1 MKLIISLSLLLA
13 TVLSATVMTA
23 KAQTPDKPL
32 YEIRTYHC
40 NEGKRPD
47 LIARFQNHTT
57 RIFENHGMENIG
69 YWLSTENE
77 NDLIY
82 ILAFPNNT
90 ARDAAWKDF
99 IADDEWKDVYA
110 KSIANGKI
118 VKNIDSEFLTLN
130 PELTKEI
137 KTDSELDSPVFEL
150 RTYYCF
156 PDKFPNIVARFR
168 DHTRVLFEKHGMVNV
183 AYFQT
188 VKEDGSQPELKY
200 IIAHKN
206 MEAAKVS
213 WDAFRN
219 DPEWKKVA
227 EASQVDGKIVEKVVS
242 VYMTA
247 LPFSD
252 IK

>member
-1 MKLIISLSLLLA
+1 MKLVITLLLFGA
-13 TVLSATVMTA
+13 TVFSAN
-23 KAQTPDKPL
+23 AQTPDKPL

-57 RIFENHGMENIG
+57 GIFEKHGMENIG
-69 YWLSTENE
+69 YWLPTENE

-82 ILAFPNNT
+82 ILAFPNKT
-90 ARDAAWKDF
+90 ARNLAWKDF
-99 IADDEWKDVYA
+99 IADDEWKTVA
-110 KSIANGKI
+110 AASEANGKI
-118 VKNIDSEFLTLN
+118 LTGIESEFMTLN
-130 PELTKEI
+130 SELTDEI
-137 KTDSELDSPVFEL
+137 KTNSELDSPVFEL

-156 PDKFPNIVARFR
+156 PSKFPNIVARFR
-168 DHTRVLFEKHGMVNV
+168 DHTRALFEKHGMVNI

-188 VKEDGSQPELKY
+188 EKDDNTQPELKY

-206 MEAAKVS
+206 MAAAKAS
-213 WDAFRN
+213 WSAFGN
-219 DPEWKKVA
+219 DPEWKRVS

>member
-1 MKLIISLSLLLA
+1 MKTIIAFCLLA
-13 TVLSATVMTA
+13 VATLSAAVTTA
-23 KAQTPDKPL
+23 VAQTPDKPL

-57 RIFENHGMENIG
+57 RIFEKHGMENIG
-69 YWLSTENE
+69 YWLSTKEP

-82 ILAFPNNT
+82 ILAFPNKT
-90 ARDAAWKDF
+90 ARDAAWQDF
-99 IADDEWKDVYA
+99 LADDEWKAVYA
-110 KSIANGKI
+110 KSITNGNL
-118 VKNIDSEFLTLN
+118 VKSIDSEFLTLN
-130 PELTKEI
+130 SELTDEI
-137 KTDSELDSPVFEL
+137 KTNSGLESPVFEL

-168 DHTRVLFEKHGMVNV
+168 DYTRALFEKHGMVNV

-188 VKEDGSQPELKY
+188 VKTDRSQPELTY

-206 MEAAKVS
+206 ADAAKAS
-213 WDAFRN
+213 WSAFGN
-219 DPEWKKVA
+219 DPEWKRVA
-227 EASQVDGKIVEKVVS
+227 EESQVDGKIVEKVVS

>member
-1 MKLIISLSLLLA
+1 MKLVITLALLVA
-13 TVLSATVMTA
+13 TAFAAQS
-23 KAQTPDKPL
+23 QTPDNPL

-40 NEGKRPD
+40 NEGKRPN
-47 LIARFQNHTT
+47 LITRFQNHTT
-57 RIFENHGMENIG
+57 RIFEKHGMENIG

-82 ILAFPNNT
+82 ILAFPNKA
-90 ARDAAWKDF
+90 ARDAAWKSF
-99 IADDEWKDVYA
+99 IADPEWKAVA
-110 KSIANGKI
+110 AASEVNGKI
-118 VKNIDSEFLTLN
+118 LTGIDSEFLTLN
-130 PELTKEI
+130 SELTDKI
-137 KTDSELDSPVFEL
+137 KTNSELESPVFEL

-168 DHTRVLFEKHGMVNV
+168 DHTQAIFETHGMVNI

-188 VKEDGSQPELKY
+188 VKEGGSQPELKY

-206 MEAAKVS
+206 MEAAKAS
-213 WDAFRN
+213 WSAFSN
-219 DPEWKKVA
+219 DPVWKKVYA
-227 EASQVDGKIVEKVVS
+227 DSHIDGKIVEKVVS
-242 VYMTA
+242 VYMKA

>member
-1 MKLIISLSLLLA
+1 MKLFVTFILLTL
-13 TVLSATVMTA
+13 TTLSASVTTA

-69 YWLSTENE
+69 YWLSAENK

-82 ILAFPNNT
+82 ILAFPNKT
-90 ARDAAWKDF
+90 ARDAAWKEF

-110 KSIANGKI
+110 KSIANGKL
-118 VKNIDSEFLTLN
+118 VRNIDSEFLTLS

-137 KTDSELDSPVFEL
+137 KTASELTSPLFEL

-168 DHTRVLFEKHGMVNV
+168 DHTRALFEKHSMVNV

-188 VKEDGSQPELKY
+188 VKEDGSQQELKY

-206 MEAAKVS
+206 TDAAKIS
-213 WDAFRN
+213 WGAFGS
-219 DPEWKKVA
+219 DPEWKRVA
-227 EASQVDGKIVEKVVS
+227 EASQVDGKIVKKVVS

>member
-1 MKLIISLSLLLA
+1 MKLVITLALLVA
-13 TVLSATVMTA
+13 TAFA
-23 KAQTPDKPL
+23 AQAQTPDKPF

-57 RIFENHGMENIG
+57 RIFEKHGMENIG

-82 ILAFPNNT
+82 ILAFPNKA
-90 ARDAAWKDF
+90 ARNVAWKDF
-99 IADDEWKDVYA
+99 SADPEWQDVYK
-110 KSIANGKI
+110 KSVVNGGL
-118 VKNIDSEFLTLN
+118 VKSIDSEFLTLN
-130 PELTKEI
+130 PELTENI
-137 KTDSELDSPVFEL
+137 KTDTKLGSPVFEL

-168 DHTRVLFEKHGMVNV
+168 DHTRALFEKHGMTNV

-188 VKEDGSQPELKY
+188 VKEDASQPELKY
-200 IIAHKN
+200 IIAHEN
-206 MEAAKVS
+206 MDAAKES
-213 WDAFRN
+213 WDAFRS
-219 DPEWKKVA
+219 DLVWKEVA
-227 EASQVDGKIVEKVVS
+227 RESQMSGKIVEKVVS

>member
-1 MKLIISLSLLLA
+1 MKIVFTLALLFA
-13 TVLSATVMTA
+13 TAFAAQS
-23 KAQTPDKPL
+23 QTPDKPL

-57 RIFENHGMENIG
+57 RIFEKHGMENIG

-82 ILAFPNNT
+82 ILAFPNKS
-90 ARDAAWKDF
+90 ARDLAWKDF
-99 IADDEWKDVYA
+99 IADDEWKDVA
-110 KSIANGKI
+110 AASEANGKI
-118 VKNIDSEFLTLN
+118 LTGIDSEFLTLN
-130 PELTKEI
+130 SELTDEI
-137 KTDSELDSPVFEL
+137 KTDSEMDSPVFEL

-168 DHTRVLFEKHGMVNV
+168 DHTRALFEKHGMVNV

-188 VKEDGSQPELKY
+188 VKADGSQPELKY

-206 MEAAKVS
+206 ADAAKAS
-213 WDAFRN
+213 WNAFR
-219 DPEWKKVA
+219 DDLVWKEVA
-227 EASQVDGKIVEKVVS
+227 RESQMSGKIVENVVS

>member
-1 MKLIISLSLLLA
+1 MKLIITLALSFA
-13 TVLSATVMTA
+13 TAFAARS
-23 KAQTPDKPL
+23 QTPDAPL

-57 RIFENHGMENIG
+57 RIFEKHGMENIG
-69 YWLSTENE
+69 YWLSTANE

-82 ILAFPNNT
+82 ILAYPNKA
-90 ARDAAWKDF
+90 ARDASWKAF
-99 IADDEWKDVYA
+99 IADDEWKA
-110 KSIANGKI
+110 LAAASEANGKI
-118 VKNIDSEFLTLN
+118 LTGIDSEFMLRH
-130 PELTKEI
+130 PELTTTI
-137 KTDSELDSPVFEL
+137 KTNSTIDSPVFEL

-168 DHTRVLFEKHGMVNV
+168 DHTRALFEKHGMVNV
-183 AYFQT
+183 AYWQT
-188 VKEDGSQPELKY
+188 VKEDSSQPELKY
-200 IIAHKN
+200 IIAHKS
-206 MEAAKVS
+206 MEAAKAS
-213 WDAFRN
+213 WSAFGN
-219 DPEWKKVA
+219 DPAWKKVA
-227 EASQVDGKIVEKVVS
+227 EESQLDGKIVEKIAS

>member
-1 MKLIISLSLLLA
+1 MKLLIAL
-13 TVLSATVMTA
+13 TVLVATTLTA
-23 KAQTPDKPL
+23 TAQTPDKPF

-57 RIFENHGMENIG
+57 AIFENHGMENIG

-82 ILAFPNNT
+82 ILAYPNKT

-99 IADDEWKDVYA
+99 IADPEWKDVYA
-110 KSIANGKI
+110 KSITNGKL
-118 VKNIDSEFLTLN
+118 VKTIDSEFMTLN
-130 PELTKEI
+130 SELTEDI
-137 KTDSELDSPVFEL
+137 KTDTGLNSPVFEL

-168 DHTRVLFEKHGMVNV
+168 DHTRALFEKHGMVNI

-188 VKEDGSQPELKY
+188 VKDDASQPELKY
-200 IIAHKN
+200 IIAHKD
-206 MEAAKVS
+206 MDAAKKS

-219 DPEWKKVA
+219 DPVWKEVA
-227 EASQVDGKIVEKVVS
+227 RESQVNGKIVEKVVS

>member
-1 MKLIISLSLLLA
+1 MRTSITFCLL
-13 TVLSATVMTA
+13 VLVNVGTAVTSAV
-23 KAQTPDKPL
+23 AQTPDSPL

-47 LIARFQNHTT
+47 LIARFQHHTT
-57 RIFENHGMENIG
+57 RIFEKHGMENIG
-69 YWLSTENE
+69 YWLPTANN

-82 ILAFPNNT
+82 ILAFPNKA
-90 ARDAAWKDF
+90 ARDAAWEGF
-99 IADDEWKDVYA
+99 LADEEWKAVYA
-110 KSIANGKI
+110 KSIVNGNL
-118 VKNIDSEFLTLN
+118 VKSIDSEFLTLN
-130 PELTKEI
+130 SELTNNI
-137 KTDSELDSPVFEL
+137 KTNSGLDSPVFEL

-168 DHTRVLFEKHGMVNV
+168 DHTRALFEKHGMVNV

-188 VKEDGSQPELKY
+188 VKADSSQPELKY

-206 MEAAKVS
+206 MEAAKES
-213 WDAFRN
+213 WNAFR
-219 DPEWKKVA
+219 DDLVWKEVA
-227 EASQVDGKIVEKVVS
+227 RESQVSGKIVEKVVS